1 MLFSNVFISDFEQG
15 LICPLV
21 KSLYQLRLGIEN
33 LVLATISTRLQFI
46 GILCL
51 TKNIEHE

>member
-15 LICPLV
+15 LICPLL